1 MLPGTVGGFD
11 NLTATVT
18 ALSAEVAKIP
28 FAQIGADL
36 QSTLHGVS
44 GLVNGPELQQ
54 SLTAL
59 AATLKEAQAV
69 VQHIDDGSAPML
81 KKLPDIAAN
90 LQAATAR
97 SATLLQSV
105 QDGYGEQSQTRRDLD
120 RLIVQAADTA
130 RSVRLLADYLT
141 QHPEAL
147 IAGRRAKATE
157 K

>member
-1 MLPGTVGGFD
+1 MA
-11 NLTATVT
+11 ATVT

-44 GLVNGPELQQ
+44 GLVNGPELKQ

-59 AATLKEAQAV
+59 ATTLKEAQAL
-69 VQHIDDGSAPML
+69 VQHIDDGSAPMM

-90 LQAATAR
+90 LQAATQR
-97 SATLLQSV
+97 TATLLQSM

-147 IAGRRAKATE
+147 IAGRSAKATE